1 MKTITAKVVK
11 LNQEEEVLRFAISGR
26 ELDVSLTSDDG
37 INGLRSVY
45 EALLEEI
52 IEDDVKVELAEKDP
66 NVTAMYQYVCVE
78 YIKLLNNDLISA
90 RREVIDK
97 GLASHSV

>member
-26 ELDVSLTSDDG
+26 ELDVFLTSDDG